1 MEGVPPAKMR
11 AEVTGIAGMFEVTKG
26 LVSGTTPWNP
36 TLVLPALQCYLS
48 AGATAMGQT
57 LQTLLEQN
65 SHVPDVRTRVG
76 IAVAVIA
83 THAAT
88 NGGAAGQA
96 AQRRPASQS
105 TRR

>member
-1 MEGVPPAKMR
+1 
-11 AEVTGIAGMFEVTKG
+11 
-26 LVSGTTPWNP
+26 
-36 TLVLPALQCYLS
+36 
-48 AGATAMGQT
+48 MGQT

-65 SHVPDVRTRVG
+65 SHVPDVRARVG